1 MLPNEK
7 QHFIK
12 SNLITT
18 NLSFKTRPCY
28 SDTLVAP
35 LNLCKS
41 TLRTII
47 VSRGFVAVE
56 RWEHSNIPKKNYE
69 EQDVPRVSKNYTKLI
84 KRNLKSI
91 TSTNN
96 MLLFLDSTQLT

>member
-1 MLPNEK
+1 M
-7 QHFIK
+7 
-12 SNLITT
+12 
-18 NLSFKTRPCY
+18 
-28 SDTLVAP
+28 
-35 LNLCKS
+35 
-41 TLRTII
+41 
-47 VSRGFVAVE
+47 AVE